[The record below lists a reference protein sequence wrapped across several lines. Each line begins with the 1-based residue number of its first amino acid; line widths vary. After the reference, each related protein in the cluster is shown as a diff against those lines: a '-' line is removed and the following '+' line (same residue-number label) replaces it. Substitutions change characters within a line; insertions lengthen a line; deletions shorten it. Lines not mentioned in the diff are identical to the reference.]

1 MSGLTKPFV
10 GQENIVKAYECTGMR
25 NEPYNSIH
33 YLPKSA
39 RGVIV
44 AAMQNIRKL
53 LLGGRAKITKESL
66 RKWHVSLV
74 VISAVEG
81 GAILILGAAHTFP
94 VTTLFVTTD
103 SLQTRL
109 TGETISAPALHQLF
123 TVNLV
128 GPVAAL
134 FFVTAVIH
142 LLIATAWRTRY
153 EAWLKKD
160 INPLRW
166 LEYVLSGGIIFVII
180 GLLVGVYD
188 IGSLLLLI
196 AMAIVIGLY
205 GFALESIGR
214 QLNRNSSLLLNSIG
228 VIALVVPWVLLALYM
243 LAASIYGS
251 GTAIHIFVIYLV
263 GLLLSLAIAAN
274 TYLLRAKRGNWANY
288 IYGERWYMCL
298 SLVAESLLA
307 WLVFVG
313 VLHP

>member
-1 MSGLTKPFV
+1 
-10 GQENIVKAYECTGMR
+10 
-25 NEPYNSIH
+25 
-33 YLPKSA
+33 
-39 RGVIV
+39 
-44 AAMQNIRKL
+44 
-53 LLGGRAKITKESL
+53 
-66 RKWHVSLV
+66 
-74 VISAVEG
+74 
-81 GAILILGAAHTFP
+81 
-94 VTTLFVTTD
+94 
-103 SLQTRL
+103 
-109 TGETISAPALHQLF
+109 
-123 TVNLV
+123 
-128 GPVAAL
+128 
-134 FFVTAVIH
+134 
-142 LLIATAWRTRY
+142 
-153 EAWLKKD
+153 
-160 INPLRW
+160 LRW

-288 IYGERWYMCL
+288 IYGERWHMCL